1 MAKVIKNN
9 WLRIASLIAAGGVL
23 LYVFGCQPTTK
34 SMLDSTQ
41 QINRTELQLEL
52 EIIQRTFE
60 QRSQDLADKQQLRNL
75 IAQNALLLAEP
86 GGINPLSIIT
96 GLLAVYG
103 GGTAVRDTKKAISK
117 RTKK

>member
-1 MAKVIKNN
+1 M
-9 WLRIASLIAAGGVL
+9 AGGAVL
-23 LYVFGCQPTTK
+23 VYVFGCQPTTN
-34 SMLDSTQ
+34 SMLEPTR
-41 QINRTELQLEL
+41 QITRTELQLEL

-75 IAQNALLLAEP
+75 IARNAMLLAEP

-103 GGTAVRDTKKAISK
+103 GGTAVRDTKKIIK
-117 RTKK
+117 DKTKK